1 MMPTV
6 MTALLTA
13 EASHRKRS
21 GKFLILPEAGTLV
34 TLAAVESDSSR
45 RPLKVRSTGWARVLA
60 AALCKSGISPNT
72 ISALSVV
79 AAGLGGLAF
88 VAAGQGAID
97 WTAGWITGALCIQ
110 ARLICNLMDGMV
122 AVEGGRKSPTG
133 ELWNEVPDR
142 IADPLLLVCAGW
154 AVGLPWTAALAGWAA
169 LMTAYVRAMGA
180 TLTGVQDFCGPFA
193 KQQRMACL
201 TLAALITAANPL
213 WKGDGQVMKA
223 AVIVIAAGTGIT
235 LVRRLLRL
243 AAKLKEATP

>member
-21 GKFLILPEAGTLV
+21 GKFLTLPGAGTLA
-34 TLAAVESDSSR
+34 TLATVEDPSSR
-45 RPLKVRSTGWARVLA
+45 RPLKVRSTGWARALA
-60 AALCKSGISPNT
+60 AGLSRSGVSPNA

-79 AAGLGGLAF
+79 AAALGGLAF
-88 VAAGQGAID
+88 IAAGRGMID
-97 WTAGWITGALCIQ
+97 WTSGWIAGALGIQ

-154 AVGLPWTAALAGWAA
+154 AVDLPWAGALAGWAA
-169 LMTAYVRAMGA
+169 VMTAYVRAIGA

-201 TLAALITAANPL
+201 TVAALLTAAEPL
-213 WKGDGQVMKA
+213 WKGHGQIMQA

-243 AAKLKEATP
+243 ATKLKEAAP

>member
-1 MMPTV
+1 MATV
-6 MTALLTA
+6 ET
-13 EASHRKRS
+13 
-21 GKFLILPEAGTLV
+21 
-34 TLAAVESDSSR
+34 DSSR
-45 RPLKVRSTGWARVLA
+45 RPLKVRSTGWAQVLA
-60 AALCKSGISPNT
+60 ATLCRSGITPNT

-88 VAAGQGAID
+88 VAAGRGAID
-97 WTAGWITGALCIQ
+97 WTAGWIAGALCIQ

-122 AVEGGRKSPTG
+122 AVEGGKKSPTG

-154 AVGLPWTAALAGWAA
+154 AVGLPWVGALAGWAA
-169 LMTAYVRAMGA
+169 LMTAYVRAVGA

-201 TLAALITAANPL
+201 TFAALLTAAEPL
-213 WKGDGQVMKA
+213 WNGRGQVMQ
-223 AVIVIAAGTGIT
+223 INLILIAAGTGIT

-243 AAKLKEATP
+243 AANLKQAATS

>member
-1 MMPTV
+1 M
-6 MTALLTA
+6 
-13 EASHRKRS
+13 EEDH
-21 GKFLILPEAGTLV
+21 
-34 TLAAVESDSSR
+34 SR

-60 AALCKSGISPNT
+60 ATLSKSGITPNT

-88 VAAGQGAID
+88 VAAGQGAIA
-97 WTAGWITGALCIQ
+97 WTAGWIAGAALIQ

-122 AVEGGRKSPTG
+122 AVEGGKKSPTG

-154 AVGLPWTAALAGWAA
+154 AVGLPWVGALAGWAA
-169 LMTAYVRAMGA
+169 LMTAYVRAVGA

-193 KQQRMACL
+193 KQQRMAGL
-201 TLAALITAANPL
+201 TVAALFTAADPL
-213 WKGDGQVMKA
+213 WNGSGQVMKI
-223 AVIVIAAGTGIT
+223 AVIVIAIGTVVT

-243 AAKLKEATP
+243 AAKLKHAAKP

>member
-6 MTALLTA
+6 MIALLTA
-13 EASHRKRS
+13 GASHRKRS
-21 GKFLILPEAGTLV
+21 DKFLILPGLGTLV
-34 TLAAVESDSSR
+34 RLATVEEAPSR
-45 RPLKVRSTGWARVLA
+45 RPLKVRSTEWARRLA
-60 AALCKSGISPNT
+60 TALSKSGISPNT

-79 AAGLGGLAF
+79 AAALGGLAF
-88 VAAGQGAID
+88 IAAGRGWID
-97 WTAGWITGALCIQ
+97 GTAGWIAGALGIQ

-154 AVGLPWTAALAGWAA
+154 AVGQPWVGALAGWAA
-169 LMTAYVRAMGA
+169 LMTAYVRAVGA

-201 TLAALITAANPL
+201 TVAALLTAAEPL
-213 WKGDGQVMKA
+213 WNGGGQIRKL
-223 AVIVIAAGTGIT
+223 AVIVIAAGTVLT

>member
-1 MMPTV
+1 METV
-6 MTALLTA
+6 ET
-13 EASHRKRS
+13 
-21 GKFLILPEAGTLV
+21 
-34 TLAAVESDSSR
+34 DSSR
-45 RPLKVRSTGWARVLA
+45 RPLKVRSTEWARALA
-60 AALCKSGISPNT
+60 ATLSKSGITPNT

-88 VAAGQGAID
+88 VAAGRGAID
-97 WTAGWITGALCIQ
+97 WTAGWIAGAALIQ

-122 AVEGGRKSPTG
+122 AVEGGKKSPTG
-133 ELWNEVPDR
+133 DLWNEVPDR

-154 AVGLPWTAALAGWAA
+154 AIGLPWVGALAGWAA
-169 LMTAYVRAMGA
+169 LMTAYVRAVGA

-201 TLAALITAANPL
+201 TVAALLTAAEPL
-213 WKGDGQVMKA
+213 WSGNGQIMKA

-235 LVRRLLRL
+235 LARRLLRL